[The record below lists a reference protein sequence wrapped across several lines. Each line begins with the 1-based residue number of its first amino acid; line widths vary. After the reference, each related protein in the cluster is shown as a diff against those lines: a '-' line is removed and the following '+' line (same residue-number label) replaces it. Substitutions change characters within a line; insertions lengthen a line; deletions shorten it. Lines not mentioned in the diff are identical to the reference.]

1 MIGLIM
7 KITFINSR
15 ICLSLA
21 LVALLFSSVIV
32 EAAPNSQQLLKM
44 IEAQQK
50 QLDALKAS
58 LLKAEKQAK
67 TAASKA
73 DAASSTLSA
82 LPNGL
87 SIGGALEIE
96 ATQSDTYAGVNSNDL
111 ALAKAE
117 LFVDAQPHDLVGTHI
132 QLLYEDG
139 SSNITLD
146 EAIVSIGDTEKYPI
160 YLDIGQFAVPFGGFD
175 TAMNSDPLS
184 KTLGETAEGAILV
197 GYNFDQFTVQGY
209 AFNGDTQKAGDE
221 DEIDQYGFS
230 ASVESEVDGVNFT
243 GGMGYISNITDASG
257 LGDNVTGNTALNSY
271 VKGFEVHGSLANGPF
286 TFYAGY
292 MAALD
297 SYKVGELAFNGS
309 GASPETWNLEGVYS
323 LPVQGKETSI
333 AFTFQGSEEALAIAL
348 PETRIGGAVTV
359 QALDNVSVTGE
370 YIHDEDYDI
379 DEGGTGSDK
388 STFTLKMATEF

>member
-1 MIGLIM
+1 MIGRIIKLS
-7 KITFINSR
+7 FIKVQ

-32 EAAPNSQQLLKM
+32 KADPNSQQLLKM
-44 IEAQQK
+44 IEDQQK

-67 TAASKA
+67 TAVTKA
-73 DAASSTLSA
+73 EAASSSLSS

-87 SIGGALEIE
+87 SIGGALEME

-117 LFVDAQPHDLVGTHI
+117 LFVDAQPHDLLGTHI

-146 EAIVSIGDTEKYPI
+146 EAIVSIGDTEKFPI
-160 YLDIGQFAVPFGGFD
+160 YLDVGQFAVPFGGFD
-175 TAMNSDPLS
+175 TAMSSDPLS

-197 GYNFDQFTVQGY
+197 GYNFNDLSIQGY

-230 ASVESEVDGVNFT
+230 ASVESEVDGMILS
-243 GGMGYISNITDASG
+243 GGVGYISNITDASG
-257 LGDNVTGNTALNSY
+257 LGDNVTGNTTLNSY
-271 VKGFEVHGSLANGPF
+271 IKGFEIHGSLANGPF
-286 TFYAGY
+286 TLYAGY

-297 SYKVGELAFNGS
+297 AYKVGELAFNGS

-323 LPVQGKETSI
+323 LPIQGIDTSI
-333 AFTFQGSEEALAIAL
+333 AFTVQGSEEALAIAL
-348 PETRIGGAVTV
+348 PETRIGGAITV
-359 QALDNVSVTGE
+359 QALENVSLTGE
-370 YIHDEDYDI
+370 YIHDEDYDV
-379 DEGGTGSDK
+379 DEGGTGNDK
-388 STFTLKMATEF
+388 STFTLKMSTEF